1 MKENSWKNEG
11 LYLQHY
17 MSVTSN
23 PRLPNWVQNQSDNK
37 VSFLL
42 ICIFVNIYFNMRN
55 KRKNGRKIKGLYL
68 QEYINIRS

>member
-23 PRLPNWVQNQSDNK
+23 PRLPNLVPNQSDNK